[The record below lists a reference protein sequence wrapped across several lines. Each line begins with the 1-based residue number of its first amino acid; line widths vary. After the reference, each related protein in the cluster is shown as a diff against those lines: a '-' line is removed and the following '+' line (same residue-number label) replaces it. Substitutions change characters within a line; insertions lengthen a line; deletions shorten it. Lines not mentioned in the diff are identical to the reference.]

1 VRAISLSCD
10 HGWMVA
16 EACLRGYSQMVMVVA
31 VVQAFFDG
39 EVFLPLIPLHSPRWC
54 HLLLSIAVDE
64 ADHGNDEWIR
74 GSSWPVFIPENRG
87 KVRAE
92 KEAVTD
98 KVGPRSAR

>member
-1 VRAISLSCD
+1 MALYLSL
-10 HGWMVA
+10 
-16 EACLRGYSQMVMVVA
+16 L
-31 VVQAFFDG
+31 FDAPMQVG
-39 EVFLPLIPLHSPRWC
+39 VYGGGQPSSFSLAHC
-54 HLLLSIAVDE
+54 AVDE
-64 ADHGNDEWIR
+64 ADHGNDEWMQ